1 MKQQLKLWTQRIQ
14 FDMIF
19 FVLLGNA
26 HFHNVVSTLT
36 KVVKLNVEKD
46 NVVLTLSNIVHIN
59 VEIHEVGLTLF
70 DVVNSNFEI
79 HVVSTLIWRCPK
91 PRRHINQKTM
101 LKQRSNVCWEEDQLN
116 SIKVLLLNTNTSR
129 IILQICTVYCHNMI
143 LFFQITAILL
153 IFCVL

>member
-14 FDMIF
+14 FHMIF
-19 FVLLGNA
+19 CVLLGNA

-46 NVVLTLSNIVHIN
+46 NVALTLSSIVHIN

-70 DVVNSNFEI
+70 DIVNSNFEI

-91 PRRHINQKTM
+91 PRRHINQKTK
-101 LKQRSNVCWEEDQLN
+101 LKQRLNVCWEEDQLN